1 MSNLKFRFALAV
13 AALLALLI
21 EAISGFF
28 LRVVL
33 PHYYIVGWQTW
44 LTIHKYAA
52 VALLALLAVHIW
64 LHWRWLYSQVKAL
77 FKR

>member
-1 MSNLKFRFALAV
+1 MSKDKFRFILAV
-13 AALLALLI
+13 AALLALLV

-28 LRVVL
+28 LWVGL
-33 PHYYIVGWQTW
+33 PHYSISEWQTW
-44 LTIHKYAA
+44 VTIHKSTA

-64 LHWRWLYSQVKAL
+64 LHWRWLYSHVKAL